1 MWLFKKKYILK
12 AGAAS
17 FSVLSSTENF
27 HFSTPGCSLH
37 CLLIVVGEPQV
48 GSL

>member
-1 MWLFKKKYILK
+1 MALQKKYILK

-27 HFSTPGCSLH
+27 HFSTPG
-37 CLLIVVGEPQV
+37 LLTALSPEVVGEPQV